1 MRWMWLLLLMAAC
14 APVAAPPQRVEVDP
28 ELLLQAL
35 ARADARAERLRGLAV
50 VSIQSPEGD
59 FRGRQALVAARP
71 NRLRAE
77 ALSMFGPPL
86 MVVVTDG
93 ERLQAWLP
101 GQNRFYFGRADGDGL
116 NRILRLQAT
125 PRQLVALVHHAP
137 GDEGVNWRAYREPA
151 GFRLLSEREGR
162 TRSLLF
168 DGQLRLIGLE
178 VVAEGAILMKAA
190 WSRFDEQ
197 DGFPRD
203 LVLEWPGT
211 GRRLQLSF
219 KTLELNPE
227 IPDGLFQLSPPA
239 GSSLY
244 LIDGDNT

>member
-1 MRWMWLLLLMAAC
+1 MWLFLLIAAC
-14 APVAAPPQRVEVDP
+14 APVAAPRQRVEVDP

-35 ARADARAERLRGLAV
+35 TRATGQAERLRGLAV
-50 VSIQSPEGD
+50 VSIKSPEGD

-71 NRLRAE
+71 DRLRAE

-86 MVVVTDG
+86 MVVATDG

-101 GQNRFYFGRADGDGL
+101 GQNRFYFGRADGNGL
-116 NRILRLQAT
+116 SRVLRLQAT

-137 GDEGVNWRAYREPA
+137 GYDNADWRAYRETF
-151 GFRLLSEREGR
+151 GFRLLSDRDGLA
-162 TRSLLF
+162 RSLLF
-168 DGQLRLIGLE
+168 DDRMRLVGLE
-178 VVAEGAILMKAA
+178 VEAEGAILMKAA

-203 LVLEWPGT
+203 LTLEWPGT
-211 GRRLQLSF
+211 GRSLRLSF

-227 IPDGLFQLSPPA
+227 IPDGLFQLTPPA

-244 LIDGDNT
+244 LIDGDDT